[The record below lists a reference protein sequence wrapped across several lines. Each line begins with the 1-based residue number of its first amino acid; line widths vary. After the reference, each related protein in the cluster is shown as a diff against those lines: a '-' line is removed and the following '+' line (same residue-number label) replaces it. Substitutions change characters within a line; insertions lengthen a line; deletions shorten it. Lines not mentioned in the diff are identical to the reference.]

1 MATNSRTGV
10 LFILGIIAAVTLGGT
25 QLAMSK
31 GHKHVIKTTQAEKQV
46 VTAAFDVGGDFVSC
60 PGGYTA
66 TGGGIGYV
74 EGVAADEGH
83 TVGRLMPA
91 EVAAF
96 ALGPVLAI
104 AGVAVVAALHRSG
117 AQATDTP

>member
-1 MATNSRTGV
+1 MTPGLRRGV
-10 LFILGIIAAVTLGGT
+10 FVLCW
-25 QLAMSK
+25 LA
-31 GHKHVIKTTQAEKQV
+31 I
-46 VTAAFDVGGDFVSC
+46 VGGALLFAA
-60 PGGYTA
+60 GAYT
-66 TGGGIGYV
+66 GYV